1 MVDVK
6 KHIQEAPDSREAGMQ
21 VCIGSQGVGKTYL
34 NMHIIKEYIQDNI
47 ATKVKGRKVLIF
59 DTNE

>member
-34 NMHIIKEYIQDNI
+34 NMHIIAEYIKDNLVSKI
-47 ATKVKGRKVLIF
+47 KGR
-59 DTNE
+59 